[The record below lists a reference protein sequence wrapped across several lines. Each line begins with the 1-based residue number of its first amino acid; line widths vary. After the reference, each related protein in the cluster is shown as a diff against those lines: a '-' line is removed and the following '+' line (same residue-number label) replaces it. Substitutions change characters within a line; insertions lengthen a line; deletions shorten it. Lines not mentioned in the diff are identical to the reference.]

1 MQGLVPRKKLTLKA
15 GKSSIY
21 QNNVKLKLAIE
32 VTYFRSDEFQLY
44 YNFCYTFD
52 LFGFHEI
59 STICKYDP
67 FGNIKE
73 VEYIFIP
80 I

>member
-44 YNFCYTFD
+44 YTFR
-52 LFGFHEI
+52 
-59 STICKYDP
+59 
-67 FGNIKE
+67 
-73 VEYIFIP
+73 YILKS
-80 I
+80 